1 MILDNLT
8 RAFKTQNWLAAATE
22 FVIVIA
28 GVVIGFQIQAWNEGR
43 SERAEEVHY
52 LRALEDDIRLSR
64 ISLESMIAN
73 LAAQQSALEALYD
86 VYLGDRE
93 PSLQELAVWLDD
105 GLFYLSALSVNETTF
120 DTLVASGRLN
130 ILGDRELVAALQ
142 QLERAYETVRVAID
156 NEYQVT
162 YRFSDPLLI
171 EHVDMGPVFNSD
183 ADGNANIPWLGQSPP
198 LELDAGTLLERRFGN
213 AVLYRAN
220 FSGQTRR
227 RATELIGDLDAISV
241 QIQVRIEAIDR

>member
-8 RAFKTQNWLAAATE
+8 RAFKTQNWFAVATE

-64 ISLESMIAN
+64 TSLEGMIAN
-73 LAAQQSALEALYD
+73 LAAQQSALEALYG
-86 VYLGDRE
+86 VYLGEHE
-93 PSLQELAVWLDD
+93 PGPQALAEWLND

-130 ILGDRELVAALQ
+130 ILGDPELVAALQ
-142 QLERAYETVRVAID
+142 QLEGAYERVRVAID

-183 ADGNANIPWLGQSPP
+183 AGRNENIPWLGQSPP
-198 LELDAGTLLERRFGN
+198 LELDAGALSERRFAN

-227 RATELIGDLDAISV
+227 LVTGLISDLDAISA